1 MTSPLERLRARL
13 DSEGFAAALIS
24 QPKNIR
30 WLTGFSGS
38 FARVVVGPDRAVF
51 ITDSRYEIQAAE
63 QVSMEFTRLS
73 FRQPQKLSD
82 ALAVAL
88 AGASEAGFED
98 STTVSAAAELD
109 KEHPG
114 IAWKPMKGFC
124 EQLRKVKSPEEIA
137 KIRAACGLADACMEH
152 VRRLIQPGMA
162 EYDLHLEV
170 EFFYRRNGAGL
181 AFEPIVVSGP
191 NSARPHG
198 RAGERKL
205 QRGDLVTIDCGGELE
220 GYCSDITRTFAV
232 EEAGEEAGRIYGAV
246 LESQL
251 AALAAMKPGASA
263 KEVDAAS
270 RAGLIEKGLNELFGH
285 GLGHG
290 LGLDVH
296 DPGSLSGR
304 SEDVLEPGM
313 IFTVEPG
320 VYVKGFGGV
329 RIEDDVA
336 ITHDGI
342 EVLTA
347 FPKEL
352 MVLP

>member
-1 MTSPLERLRARL
+1 MMSPLERLRARL
-13 DSEGFAAALIS
+13 DSEGISAALIS
-24 QPKNIR
+24 SPQNVR

-38 FARVVVGPDRAVF
+38 FGRVVLGADRAVF

-63 QVSMEFTRLS
+63 QVSPEFTQLG
-73 FRQPQKLSD
+73 FRQPRKLSD
-82 ALAVAL
+82 ALAEAL
-88 AGASEAGFED
+88 DGVSEAGFED
-98 STTVSAAAELD
+98 SMTVAAAADLAQD
-109 KEHPG
+109 HPG
-114 IAWKPMKGFC
+114 IAWKPMKGHC

-137 KIRAACGLADACMEH
+137 RIRSACGLADACMEH

-162 EYDLHLEV
+162 EFDIHLEV

-232 EEAGEEAGRIYGAV
+232 EEAGDEARRIYGAV

-263 KEVDAAS
+263 KEIDAAS
-270 RAGLIEKGLNELFGH
+270 RAGLIEMGLNDLFGH

-304 SEDVLEPGM
+304 SEDILEPGM
-313 IFTVEPG
+313 VFTVEPG
-320 VYVKGFGGV
+320 VYVEGFGGV
-329 RIEDDVA
+329 RIEDDVVV
-336 ITHDGI
+336 TEDGI
-342 EVLTA
+342 EILTA

-352 MVLP
+352 LILP